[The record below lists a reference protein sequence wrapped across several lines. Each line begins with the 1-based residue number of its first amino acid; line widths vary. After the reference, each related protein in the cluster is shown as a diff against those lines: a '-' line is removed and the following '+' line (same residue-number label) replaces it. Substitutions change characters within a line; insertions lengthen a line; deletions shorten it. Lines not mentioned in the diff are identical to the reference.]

1 VESSY
6 EITPEPTEEE
16 RTAILE
22 ALDAEQARRRLASSW
37 GDALLPARGGDENNE
52 P

>member
-1 VESSY
+1 MECY
-6 EITPEPTEEE
+6 EITPEPTEDE

-22 ALDAEQARRRLASSW
+22 ALAAEDGDRRDASPWR
-37 GDALLPARGGDENNE
+37 DALLPAHGGQEGE